1 MGEIKRMF
9 KKKRW
14 GKEEWIILILAGL
27 FFMIV
32 FWPDS
37 KEKELK
43 EDEIKQSYEEHK
55 EMDFDTYKEQMEKQL
70 ETVLKSIDGID
81 TVNTMLTFATSE
93 EEVVL
98 RNIKNTIETTS
109 EEDSQGG
116 KRTIEAKNYEETACY
131 TQDKGEENT
140 PYITYTVA
148 PKVEGALIVVGG
160 ERASLLRTEIVR
172 AVQALFDVES
182 HKVVVIKM

>member
-43 EDEIKQSYEEHK
+43 EDEIKQSYEEQK
-55 EMDFDTYKEQMEKQL
+55 EVDFDTYKEQMEKQL

-81 TVNTMLTFATSE
+81 
-93 EEVVL
+93 
-98 RNIKNTIETTS
+98 
-109 EEDSQGG
+109 
-116 KRTIEAKNYEETACY
+116 
-131 TQDKGEENT
+131 
-140 PYITYTVA
+140 
-148 PKVEGALIVVGG
+148 
-160 ERASLLRTEIVR
+160 
-172 AVQALFDVES
+172 
-182 HKVVVIKM
+182 